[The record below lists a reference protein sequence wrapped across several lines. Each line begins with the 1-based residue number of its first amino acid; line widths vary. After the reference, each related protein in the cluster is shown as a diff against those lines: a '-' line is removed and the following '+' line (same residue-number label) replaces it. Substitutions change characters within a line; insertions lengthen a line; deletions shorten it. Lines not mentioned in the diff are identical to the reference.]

1 VERQP
6 VKKRLGKGLWPQLAA
21 VVGLA
26 MLAPLALGLTI
37 DYLFGTTPLGLLIC
51 AAIGIVAATIFTVR
65 TTTRQ
70 MAALTASLPSA
81 DTPDEGSNEKEDRA

>member
-1 VERQP
+1 VN
-6 VKKRLGKGLWPQLAA
+6 KRLGKGLLPQLVA

-51 AAIGIVAATIFTVR
+51 AAIGIVAATIITVR
-65 TTTRQ
+65 ITTRQ
-70 MAALTASLPSA
+70 MAALTPPVTSA
-81 DTPDEGSNEKEDRA
+81 GSPDEGSSEKENRA

>member
-1 VERQP
+1 VN
-6 VKKRLGKGLWPQLAA
+6 KRLGKGLLPQLVA
-21 VVGLA
+21 VVALA

-37 DYLFGTTPLGLLIC
+37 DFLFGTTPLGLLIC

-70 MAALTASLPSA
+70 MAVLAEPVLSTGS
-81 DTPDEGSNEKEDRA
+81 PDEGSNEKEDRA

>member
-1 VERQP
+1 M
-6 VKKRLGKGLWPQLAA
+6 KKRLGKGLLPQLVA

-51 AAIGIVAATIFTVR
+51 AAIGIVVATIYHRAYHDQADGGAGPAR
-65 TTTRQ
+65 TIGRQ
-70 MAALTASLPSA
+70 P
-81 DTPDEGSNEKEDRA
+81 G

>member
-1 VERQP
+1 
-6 VKKRLGKGLWPQLAA
+6 VKKRLGKGLLPQLVA

-51 AAIGIVAATIFTVR
+51 AAIGIVAATIITVR
-65 TTTRQ
+65 STTRQ
-70 MAALTASLPSA
+70 MAALAPPVTSA
-81 DTPDEGSNEKEDRA
+81 GSPDEGSNEKEDRA

>member
-1 VERQP
+1 
-6 VKKRLGKGLWPQLAA
+6 VKKRRGKGLLPQLLV

-26 MLAPLALGLTI
+26 LLAPLALGLTI

-65 TTTRQ
+65 TMTRQ
-70 MAALTASLPSA
+70 MAVLATPATSA
-81 DTPDEGSNEKEDRA
+81 GSPDEGSNEKEDRA